1 MSSTMINLLYQENH
15 QWLLRVFQTF
25 RRKFEVR
32 MSAIEDQIPAFSMWK
47 MFNDTI
53 PALFELDNCEDNV
66 ERLGNIIK
74 SDEFS
79 NIFVY
84 NHNPNLS
91 MAESEFLLSKYKSF
105 TVWLLGR
112 FFYLLSSEKLAR
124 IHETIVDAQLRILQ
138 LMSMT
143 QPHVYQE
150 LVGEYCEALKT
161 LTNYLRDCSGVKFNL
176 KVFIPQQH
184 DELKGK

>member
-1 MSSTMINLLYQENH
+1 MTTVEE
-15 QWLLRVFQTF
+15 T
-25 RRKFEVR
+25 
-32 MSAIEDQIPAFSMWK
+32 IPAFSMWK

-53 PALFELDNCEDNV
+53 PALFKLENCEGNV

-84 NHNPNLS
+84 NHNPSLS
-91 MAESEFLLSKYKSF
+91 MEEYESVSGKYKSF
-105 TVWLLGR
+105 TMWLLGR
-112 FFYLLSSEKLAR
+112 FFYLLSCEKLVR
-124 IHETIVDAQLRILQ
+124 IHDTIVDAQLRILH

-150 LVGEYCEALKT
+150 LAGEYCEALRF
-161 LTNYLRDCSGVKFNL
+161 LTDYLRDCSDVKFNL
-176 KVFIPQQH
+176 KVFVPQQH
-184 DELKGK
+184 TELKGKDVSHFYIGFKLTKPFNLNYWRL